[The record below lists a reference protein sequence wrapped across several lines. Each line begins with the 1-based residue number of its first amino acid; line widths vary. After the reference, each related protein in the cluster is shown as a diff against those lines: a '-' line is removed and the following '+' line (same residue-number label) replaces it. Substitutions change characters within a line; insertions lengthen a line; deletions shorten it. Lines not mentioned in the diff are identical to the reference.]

1 MCQHVA
7 LAIQYD
13 DFVMGDVSSEARPE
27 AWLRGPVAGV
37 PEALQPVAHALLQ
50 AREDVHAI
58 GALLPSELLWTRP
71 AGVASAGFHL
81 QHVSGVIDR
90 LFTYARGEL
99 LAAAQLQALKQEGRP
114 TTGMTIAEL
123 LEAFDSRVGLAIEQL
138 RNTDVR
144 TLANARAVGRA
155 GLPSNVLGLLVHAA
169 EHVQRHVGQLLVTV
183 RVQLPDDGPQE

>member
-1 MCQHVA
+1 MA

-13 DFVMGDVSSEARPE
+13 DFAMGDVSSGARPE

-37 PEALQPVAHALLQ
+37 PATLQPVAHALLQ
-50 AREDVHAI
+50 AREDVRAI

-81 QHVSGVIDR
+81 QHLSGVIDR
-90 LFTYARGEL
+90 LLTYARGESL
-99 LAAAQLQALKQEGRP
+99 TVTQLQALEQEGRP
-114 TTGMTIAEL
+114 TSGSMTIADL
-123 LEAFDSRVGLAIEQL
+123 LVVFDSGVDRAIEQL
-138 RNTDVR
+138 RNTDVD

-155 GLPSNVLGLLVHAA
+155 GLPSTVLGLLVHTA

-183 RVQLPDDGPQE
+183 RIQLPA